1 MMNMDVEIIEDETK
15 GAAIAKSDGQIA
27 GKMTY
32 TKSAAGFI
40 IIDHTEVD
48 PAFKGQGVGKQLLLK
63 IVEMAREKH
72 IKILPLCPF
81 ASTMFEKMKEIQD
94 VLR

>member
-1 MMNMDVEIIEDETK
+1 MMKMGIKIIEDETK
-15 GAAIAKSDGQIA
+15 GAAIAKNDGHKA

-40 IIDHTEVD
+40 IIDHTEVY

-72 IKILPLCPF
+72 IKILPVCPF
-81 ASTMFEKMKEIQD
+81 ASAMFDKMKEIQD